1 MDRIFDFNDPVPSER
16 RPAEALDRVPLYE
29 NAAGMAT
36 RFPARPLTIRR
47 TVRTSLR
54 RFCGWTAAS

>member
-1 MDRIFDFNDPVPSER
+1 MDRIFDFNDPAPSER

-36 RFPARPLTIRR
+36 AEHPIMML
-47 TVRTSLR
+47 
-54 RFCGWTAAS
+54 